1 MSGYRQSSFDPHA
14 GSSDTGPPMRPFNW
28 VQWTG
33 VAMGVVGLI
42 GMGAMLAIRLFSNS
56 ATKDDWI
63 PFSSALLIFGS
74 VLVNS
79 RCQPGGPRSETKRK
93 RMVIIAV
100 GLMVFGA
107 TLITIFVLK
116 GA

>member
-1 MSGYRQSSFDPHA
+1 MSGYRESSFDPNA
-14 GSSDTGPPMRPFNW
+14 GSSDNGPPMRPFNW

-33 VAMGVVGLI
+33 VVMGVVGLL
-42 GMGAMLAIRLFSNS
+42 GMVAMLAIRLFSHHV
-56 ATKDDWI
+56 TKDDWI
-63 PFSSALLIFGS
+63 PLASTLVIFGS

-79 RCQPGGPRSETKRK
+79 RRQPGGLTPETRRK

-107 TLITIFVLK
+107 ALITILVLK